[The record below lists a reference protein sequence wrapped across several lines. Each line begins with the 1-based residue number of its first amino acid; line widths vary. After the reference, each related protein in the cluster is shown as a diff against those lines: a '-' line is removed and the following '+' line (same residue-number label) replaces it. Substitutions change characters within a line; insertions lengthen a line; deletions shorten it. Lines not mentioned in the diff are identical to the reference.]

1 MVSSL
6 REPASAL
13 AALRPFSP
21 SIALIRSRSTAD
33 PGLKLPWSWSALA
46 GVSHAASNSFPL
58 LMLAGA
64 SESFQTNQGAF
75 QEMDQVSFL
84 KGETK

>member
-1 MVSSL
+1 ML
-6 REPASAL
+6 SADHRRACPFELL
-13 AALRPFSP
+13 A
-21 SIALIRSRSTAD
+21 
-33 PGLKLPWSWSALA
+33 ALA

-64 SESFQTNQGAF
+64 SESFQANQGAF

-84 KGETK
+84 KGETKSAFPPPSRFLCLSARDTY